1 MSSETRWQTQGL
13 MASRRWAKITTPSI
27 QEPWSIITIRREQ
40 CFWPAEGGEDGRI
53 YTKASKREE
62 EETACWLLI
71 KGTEMQEGR
80 RLWRRGEA
88 NLMSEIGLR
97 GGRRSQWKWMR
108 VRQKETEGVIK
119 AKWKYR
125 AEMQTG
131 LVRATKPWLRKLGMI
146 KKSHSAWRNHR
157 NNKKKKGEH
166 HKIKKKKEKVRKE
179 MGTQTERGRGIE
191 NPLKGEREREWKN
204 GNPTKALGIAF
215 CRARAFLPSS
225 ILPLCLPSPPFPL
238 LSHTFSHLA
247 QAVLNLGTLTLC
259 QAWCNGRESCPA
271 EPCGCLLRVP
281 FYFRE
286 NSPTPSSWSSP
297 AFGSHPCRKERGV
310 MRGWVI

>member
-166 HKIKKKKEKVRKE
+166 HKIKKKKKK
-179 MGTQTERGRGIE
+179 
-191 NPLKGEREREWKN
+191 
-204 GNPTKALGIAF
+204 
-215 CRARAFLPSS
+215 
-225 ILPLCLPSPPFPL
+225 
-238 LSHTFSHLA
+238 
-247 QAVLNLGTLTLC
+247 
-259 QAWCNGRESCPA
+259 
-271 EPCGCLLRVP
+271 
-281 FYFRE
+281 
-286 NSPTPSSWSSP
+286 
-297 AFGSHPCRKERGV
+297 
-310 MRGWVI
+310 